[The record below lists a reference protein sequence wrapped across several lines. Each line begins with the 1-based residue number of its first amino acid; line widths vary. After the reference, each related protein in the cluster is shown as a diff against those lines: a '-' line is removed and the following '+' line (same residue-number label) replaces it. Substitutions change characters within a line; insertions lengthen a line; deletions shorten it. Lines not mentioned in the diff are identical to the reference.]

1 MEEAFAFIAQDKAW
15 IYALLALTG
24 LLYLRAGLRSYL
36 DLRKAMFGLE
46 REQAQGR
53 LRRAGAML
61 GLVVAGVLATFII
74 ATYVS
79 PALPGSGLPTA
90 VPTIS
95 LLTTPGATFAP
106 EGTAFPGATPIVAD
120 DLDPSG
126 CLNANATLTSPQDG
140 AVISGEVEIT
150 GTANIPSFGFYRYE
164 YRGLTAGSA
173 WRAIGAGDDPVV
185 EDHLGVWDT
194 TLVLPGDYAFR
205 LVVADTGGNAPLP
218 CVIRVSVSPTP

>member
-1 MEEAFAFIAQDKAW
+1 MEEVFAFIAQDKAW
-15 IYALLALTG
+15 IYALLAVIG
-24 LLYLRAGLRSYL
+24 LIYLRAVIRSYF

-53 LRRAGAML
+53 LRRAAAML
-61 GLVVAGVLATFII
+61 GLVAAGVFTTFII

-95 LLTTPGATFAP
+95 LLTTPGTTFAP
-106 EGTAFPGATPIVAD
+106 EGTAFPGATPIVSN
-120 DLDPSG
+120 DLDTSG
-126 CLNANATLTSPQDG
+126 CLNANATLTSPVNG
-140 AVISGEVEIT
+140 AVIAGEVEIL
-150 GTANIPSFGFYRYE
+150 GTANIPNFGFYRYE

-173 WRAIGAGDDPVV
+173 WRAIGAGDTPVV
-185 EDHLGVWDT
+185 DDRLGVWDT

-218 CVIRVSVSPTP
+218 CVIRVSVSPAP